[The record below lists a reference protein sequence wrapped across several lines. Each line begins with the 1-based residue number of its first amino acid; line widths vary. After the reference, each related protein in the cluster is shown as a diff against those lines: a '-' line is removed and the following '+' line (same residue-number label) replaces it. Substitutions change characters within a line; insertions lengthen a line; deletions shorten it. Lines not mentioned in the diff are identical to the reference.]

1 MLMLIGMTEPLNKE
15 SVMVNSDG
23 RRRKSERD
31 RQTERGW
38 GGVGWWVGE
47 LSGGDVGSTVQ

>member
-1 MLMLIGMTEPLNKE
+1 
-15 SVMVNSDG
+15 MVNSDG
-23 RRRKSERD
+23 RSRKSERD